1 MTKRYMT
8 TNNVFDYLDQARL
21 IRLTSEK
28 KWAALIG
35 WKMEGEGE
43 TPPPSPSTPPTGDDP
58 AARKIEEQIKVLEA
72 TLAKERQE
80 RKNAEAEAKKAHQY
94 RTALGEL
101 DPARLDEIHSALDL
115 QKKHEETLARAKS
128 EAIAERDQHYSSQVK
143 ALEAEKQSVLEQHNG
158 LKKRLAIQRYFTQ
171 TEVAGRPS
179 ELESFINL
187 CGGQFDFDP
196 ETDQITKVKDS
207 SGQEI
212 FIGGKSATPADLM
225 LQLRQGKQGFAI
237 QSCFTPYNQS
247 SGGGLPLTGANGQP
261 VGDWRQLS
269 KEQIG
274 ALAFSQSKN

>member
-1 MTKRYMT
+1 MATHH
-8 TNNVFDYLDQARL
+8 VFDYLEQAQT
-21 IRLTSEK
+21 IRLSTEK

-35 WKMEGEGE
+35 WKMEGEGGD
-43 TPPPSPSTPPTGDDP
+43 PPVPPVPPMPGDDP
-58 AARKIEEQIKVLEA
+58 AARKIEEQIKVLET

-128 EAIAERDQHYSSQVK
+128 EAIAERDQHYSSQLK
-143 ALEAEKQSVLEQHNG
+143 ALESEKERVLQEHNG

-187 CGGQFDFDP
+187 CGNQFDYDP
-196 ETDQITKVKDS
+196 ETDQITKVKDMT
-207 SGQEI
+207 GQEI

>member
-1 MTKRYMT
+1 MATY
-8 TNNVFDYLDQARL
+8 NVFDYLDQARL
-21 IRLTSEK
+21 IRSTSEK

-35 WKMEGEGE
+35 WKMEGDGE
-43 TPPPSPSTPPTGDDP
+43 TPPQPLSTPTTGDDP

-80 RKNAEAEAKKAHQY
+80 RKAAESEAKKAHQY

-128 EAIAERDQHYSSQVK
+128 EAISERDQHYTAQIKELLSAKEQVVQ
-143 ALEAEKQSVLEQHNG
+143 EHNG

-171 TEVAGRPS
+171 SEVAGRPS

-187 CGGQFDFDP
+187 CGSQFEYDP

-274 ALAFSQSKN
+274 TLAFSQSKN